1 MLYSFGNHI
10 DKELSNVVGTQFGV
24 LVAQCDSHVA
34 NLCEQQMNA
43 FKIVKKSGLA
53 GN

>member
-1 MLYSFGNHI
+1 MLYSFGNQI
-10 DKELSNVVGTQFGV
+10 DKELLNVVLTQFGV
-24 LVAQCDSHVA
+24 IVAQCDSQVA

-43 FKIVKKSGLA
+43 FKIIKKSGLA